1 MKIIKKLLSG
11 AEQLESGDL
20 ESKAT
25 TRCLEFEN
33 SFNDPGSSKAHRRR
47 SSDTQSS
54 DSDREGS
61 THASKGD
68 GPDNEK
74 ESDPRAALRAIQ
86 GSCLY
91 QIEVPDIAGP
101 NTYGNLYRILSAQGS
116 APFFVNLAIA
126 APCLSAPHHSSLLR
140 KV

>member
-1 MKIIKKLLSG
+1 VKIVKKLLSG
-11 AEQLESGDL
+11 VDQLESGDL
-20 ESKAT
+20 ESKASA
-25 TRCLEFEN
+25 RCLEFQN
-33 SFNDPGSSKAHRRR
+33 SFNDLGSSKAHRRH
-47 SSDTQSS
+47 SDGQSS

-61 THASKGD
+61 THASRDD

-74 ESDPRAALRAIQ
+74 EADPRAALRAIQ

-101 NTYGNLYRILSAQGS
+101 NTYGNLYRTLSAQGS
-116 APFFVNLAIA
+116 VNFIVNLAIA
-126 APCLSAPHHSSLLR
+126 VPRLPATHHSSLLP

>member
-1 MKIIKKLLSG
+1 MKIVKKLLSG
-11 AEQLESGDL
+11 VDQLESGDL
-20 ESKAT
+20 ESKASA
-25 TRCLEFEN
+25 RCLEFQN
-33 SFNDPGSSKAHRRR
+33 SFNDLGSSKAHRRH
-47 SSDTQSS
+47 SDGQSS

-61 THASKGD
+61 THASRDD

-74 ESDPRAALRAIQ
+74 EADPRAALRAIQ

-101 NTYGNLYRILSAQGS
+101 NTYGNLYRTLSAQGS
-116 APFFVNLAIA
+116 VNFIVNLAIA
-126 APCLSAPHHSSLLR
+126 VPRLPATHHSSLLP

>member
-1 MKIIKKLLSG
+1 MKIVKKLLSG

-25 TRCLEFEN
+25 ARCLELEN
-33 SFNDPGSSKAHRRR
+33 SFNDPGSSKAHWRR
-47 SSDTQSS
+47 SDTQSS

-116 APFFVNLAIA
+116 APFFINLAIA
-126 APCLSAPHHSSLLR
+126 APCLPAPHHSSLLR
-140 KV
+140 KE

>member
-25 TRCLEFEN
+25 ARCMEFQN
-33 SFNDPGSSKAHRRR
+33 SFNDPESSKDHRRR
-47 SSDTQSS
+47 SDTQSS
-54 DSDREGS
+54 DSDREDY
-61 THASKGD
+61 TQASEGD
-68 GPDNEK
+68 GLDNEK

-116 APFFVNLAIA
+116 TPFFVNLAIA
-126 APCLSAPHHSSLLR
+126 APCLPAPHHSSLLR